1 MNQKLLEVLKK
12 AKQVDQRAKQF
23 DSTDTATLQASVNS
37 RTPQQPTPSLSES
50 TPSMDLPVERP
61 MPSKPKVDVNSQAY
75 KQRVKE
81 SKLPPEIMQAMLD
94 NPIQQPDSPGTF
106 SMNEEM
112 IKEINPNYGTQEINQ
127 VPTSFNEEV
136 KPKQNNYSIDESLM
150 RKMIA
155 EEIAKALPSIVE
167 KYFDKKM
174 IQENIEVL
182 KALKV
187 KRKTTNNRK

>member
-50 TPSMDLPVERP
+50 VPSMDLPVERP

-106 SMNEEM
+106 SMSEEM
-112 IKEINPNYGTQEINQ
+112 IKEVNPNYGTQEINQ

-136 KPKQNNYSIDESLM
+136 RPKQNNYSIDESLM

-182 KALKV
+182 KAIKV
-187 KRKTTNNRK
+187 RKKTTNNRK